1 MYDPEKAHKAQTEY
15 CESKGYPL
23 FASKRCH
30 RCDQNIY
37 AEEGHPV
44 AAKLPRGRVRLDY
57 SKTKHGYSVETASSD
72 HILNCPFCHASFDD

>member
-15 CESKGYPL
+15 CESKDYPL

-57 SKTKHGYSVETASSD
+57 D
-72 HILNCPFCHASFDD
+72 HILCCPFCHASFDD